1 MKKWHFRRLRAR
13 PGHTPSRRMTLL
25 PLDTG
30 ATNGCCCLLPQLSFQ
45 FRRKSLNNFSYL
57 FTIRAYK
64 CARLSAKPATQP
76 PPIWQISPPISPLSM
91 DGCHKL
97 SCRKW
102 KRSVIDTQSKD
113 TREKIKWICNKINK
127 NYILLTFKKKIMFRV
142 AKTYILNI
150 LNYASM
156 ENCIN
161 IQFFIRAVIIN
172 QMPKKY
178 KRMKLKIHKA

>member
-1 MKKWHFRRLRAR
+1 MGSKQRFAAFQDALHGYTHTLLLTDFDGREVSLRMKKWHFRRLRGR

-113 TREKIKWICNKINK
+113 TREKIK
-127 NYILLTFKKKIMFRV
+127 
-142 AKTYILNI
+142 
-150 LNYASM
+150 
-156 ENCIN
+156 
-161 IQFFIRAVIIN
+161 
-172 QMPKKY
+172 
-178 KRMKLKIHKA
+178 